1 MATTADVK
9 KGLNIRYKNGI
20 YTIIEF
26 LHVKP
31 GKGGAFLRLKLKNV
45 ETGQVLEDT
54 MRSGASIDIVRIERR
69 SFQYVYQDGNRYYF
83 MDKET
88 YEQIGFHEDT
98 IGEVAQFLKEGI
110 DVTCLFAE
118 GKQIGIE
125 PPLFIELE
133 VTQTEPV
140 HRGDTVSAGT
150 KPAITETGLKVNVPP
165 FINVGDRIRVDTRT
179 GEYIER
185 A

>member
-1 MATTADVK
+1 MASTSDIK
-9 KGLNIRYKNGI
+9 KGTNLRYKNGI
-20 YTIIEF
+20 YTVIDF

-54 MRSGASIDIVRIERR
+54 MRAGASIDLVRIERK
-69 SFQYVYQDGNRYYF
+69 SYQYVYRDGDMYFF
-83 MDKET
+83 MDKEN
-88 YEQIGFHEDT
+88 YEQTGFHKDMLSGVVE
-98 IGEVAQFLKEGI
+98 FLKEGT

-125 PPLFIELE
+125 PPLFIELAI
-133 VTQTEPV
+133 TETDPG
-140 HRGDTVSAGT
+140 HKGDTVSAGT
-150 KPAITETGLKVNVPP
+150 KPAVTETGLTVNVPL
-165 FINVGDRIRVDTRT
+165 FLNVGDVIKVDTRT

-185 A
+185 V

>member
-1 MATTADVK
+1 MNLK
-9 KGLNIRYKNGI
+9 YKNGI
-20 YTIIEF
+20 YTVIDF

-45 ETGQVLEDT
+45 ESGQVLDDT
-54 MRSGASIDIVRIERR
+54 MRAGASIDIVRIERR
-69 SFQYVYQDGNRYYF
+69 SYQYLYRDGDEFYF

-88 YEQIGFHEDT
+88 YEQVGFHKDT
-98 IGEVAQFLKEGI
+98 LSGIEQFLKEGI

-118 GKQIGIE
+118 GKQVGIE

-133 VTQTEPV
+133 ITETEPG
-140 HRGDTVSAGT
+140 HKGDTVSAGT
-150 KPAITETGLKVNVPP
+150 KPAVTETGLKVNVPL
-165 FINVGDRIRVDTRT
+165 FLNAGDRIRVDTRT

-185 A
+185 V

>member
-1 MATTADVK
+1 MATTADIR
-9 KGLNIRYKNGI
+9 KGFHIKYRNGI
-20 YTIIEF
+20 YTIIDF

-31 GKGGAFLRLKLKNV
+31 GKGGAFVRLKLKNV

-54 MRSGASIDIVRIERR
+54 MRAGASIDAVRIERKLY
-69 SFQYVYQDGNRYYF
+69 QYVYRDGDTYYF
-83 MDKET
+83 MDKQT
-88 YEQIGFHEDT
+88 YEQSGFHEGT
-98 IGEVAQFLKEGI
+98 LSGVIQFLKEGI

-133 VTQTEPV
+133 ITETEPG
-140 HRGDTVSAGT
+140 HKGDTVSAGT
-150 KPAITETGLKVNVPP
+150 KPAVTETGLKVNVPL
-165 FINVGDRIRVDTRT
+165 FLNIGDRIRVDTRT